1 MNELLSM
8 VVPLD
13 TLAGWPEATSPTA
26 LQMLGLLVGLPVLV
40 FVIVV
45 GWAKVSN
52 LIQAKRGEDVAG
64 TDPVWLGGP
73 NQPAPA
79 DIGEQTAA
87 IDAGPADGGG
97 SHAVEGDGAD
107 AGGASARW

>member
-1 MNELLSM
+1 M

-26 LQMLGLLVGLPVLV
+26 LQVLGLLVGLPAIV
-40 FVIVV
+40 FVIVF
-45 GWAKVSN
+45 GWAKIAN
-52 LIQAKRGEDVAG
+52 LIRAGRGEDVTG

-73 NQPAPA
+73 NQPAAA
-79 DIGEQTAA
+79 DMRPQTAA
-87 IDAGPADGGG
+87 IEADQGEGAG
-97 SHAVEGDGAD
+97 SHAVDGGGAD